1 VSKYARVA
9 SRFRKWAR
17 EPGVDGDAQT
27 VPQLPLLCRFVPRA
41 NGDNYG
47 RRARKVRCT
56 REQFTHFAPMWVNSH
71 GHSCSTPDRYGDPL
85 YSSRRLEKPPLNETL
100 KAQRCIM
107 VLCRPPYA
115 GFCRRL
121 PIKSRLLF
129 RSLRQFPFS
138 DTSLRRGQQLRR
150 LDSPTHNFGRIRRIG
165 L

>member
-1 VSKYARVA
+1 MLTLVAQPRGSGGTARTPGYSGPKPCATIAIFDYSCKKVKEDLCSAVS
-9 SRFRKWAR
+9 
-17 EPGVDGDAQT
+17 Q
-27 VPQLPLLCRFVPRA
+27 
-41 NGDNYG
+41 
-47 RRARKVRCT
+47 
-56 REQFTHFAPMWVNSH
+56 
-71 GHSCSTPDRYGDPL
+71 
-85 YSSRRLEKPPLNETL
+85 KPPLNETL
-100 KAQRCIM
+100 KAQCCIM

-121 PIKSRLLF
+121 PIKSCLLF